1 MKKNLMFTLA
11 AVGMLVFSG
20 TASAQPTDQLLA
32 YGSTQGEGVGSVDD
46 DILAAMQALD
56 EVEILLEGKNTKT
69 QSETADIADLIA
81 AANVSQAKPEQAD
94 DVQTAPVK
102 AEPKAEAAI
111 AAAPKAEP
119 KAAPKHDV
127 QTAPVKAQAKAVAPD
142 GTRLAANQQG
152 KVVSPNVETAP
163 APHALSLSYVKAV
176 YMLNGVDLNA
186 TGNTIAELYQ
196 FAFAKKLVYQGTRP
210 AIGDLVFFHN
220 TVDRNRDGLWNDW
233 HSMIGIVEAID
244 KDETISVLV
253 FMTDKVERI
262 YLNLKY
268 PELYKGKKGQ
278 ILNSQLRSNEG
289 AQKGTAAK
297 LFAGF
302 ANLLGD
308 ASSVTVIDNWKPGM
322 KIK

>member
-1 MKKNLMFTLA
+1 KAEPKHDVQTAPVKAEPKAEA
-11 AVGMLVFSG
+11 AV
-20 TASAQPTDQLLA
+20 
-32 YGSTQGEGVGSVDD
+32 
-46 DILAAMQALD
+46 
-56 EVEILLEGKNTKT
+56 
-69 QSETADIADLIA
+69 A
-81 AANVSQAKPEQAD
+81 AAPKAEPKAEPKHDVQIAPVKAEPKAEAAVAAAPKAEPKAEPKH